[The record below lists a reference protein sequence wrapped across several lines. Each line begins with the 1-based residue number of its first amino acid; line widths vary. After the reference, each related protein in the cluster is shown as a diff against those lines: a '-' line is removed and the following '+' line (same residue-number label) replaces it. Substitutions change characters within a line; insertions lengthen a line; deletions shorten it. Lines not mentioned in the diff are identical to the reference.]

1 MVGWGHYRC
10 WLRCQAV
17 LSCLLRTSFSSVL
30 SGLSAMHLVLRPSRL
45 LRSQARVTATVLFGL
60 LGPRAAAA
68 QRSTLDFDR
77 AWRFHLGDVPGA
89 QGADFDDAGW
99 RRLDLPDDWSIEGD
113 VSDTNPAGANGG
125 ALPGGV
131 GWYRKTFSVAERDTG
146 RLVFAEFDGVYR
158 NSEVWING
166 HYLGKRPYGYSS
178 FRYELTPNLRYR
190 PATNVIAVRVD
201 NSQQP
206 NSRWYSGSGIYRHVR
221 LVTTDP
227 VHVHQW
233 GTYVTTPEVTAAS
246 APVTMRTTIRNATQ
260 VDQPITLRTILYDAG
275 GKQVATAVSEARVPR
290 DSITEIAQ
298 HLVIRSPT
306 LWSVERPYLYRAVS
320 RVRCGNRLCDTYTTP
335 FGVRSFVFR
344 ADSGFFLNG
353 RPVKIRGVCLHHD
366 LGALGAAVNT
376 RAIER
381 QLQIMRAMG
390 VNALRTSHNPPA
402 PELLDLTDR
411 MGFIVMDE
419 AFDMW
424 KKEKTPYD
432 YHLDWDAWHVR
443 DLSDMVLRDRNHASV
458 FIWSIGN
465 EVMEQWN
472 NGDSTAAP
480 IAREL
485 AGIVRAL
492 DPTRPITQAAN
503 NGSPQNPVFHAGALD
518 LLGHNYHHEVWA
530 DFPAQYPGAKFII
543 TEAMS
548 ALNSRGVYQQPS
560 DSVAVYYT
568 PYEKNRGP
576 QPPKNGRL
584 SSYDNSRA
592 FWGSLHE
599 ESLRLFERYPF
610 LSGIF
615 VWQGI
620 DYLGEPTPYEWP
632 ARSSYFGVVDLAGFP
647 KDQFYLYQSVWA
659 PADRPML
666 HLLPHWNWAAGDTVD
681 VWAYTNAEQVE
692 LYLNGAFLGVRRK
705 EGNVG
710 HLMWRVAYR
719 PGTLRAV
726 ARSAGLVTTSA
737 VVRTTGNPTRIALT
751 PDRARIRAD
760 GEDLSFV
767 TVTVRDRQGRAVP
780 TAEPLIRF
788 RVSGGARI
796 VGVDNG
802 DQISHT
808 SFQAKQARLFN
819 GKALVII
826 RAGTKPGTV
835 TLTAEGQGLTPSA
848 VPIQLR

>member
-1 MVGWGHYRC
+1 MLLLLQR
-10 WLRCQAV
+10 QA
-17 LSCLLRTSFSSVL
+17 TSFDQ
-30 SGLSAMHLVLRPSRL
+30 G
-45 LRSQARVTATVLFGL
+45 
-60 LGPRAAAA
+60 
-68 QRSTLDFDR
+68 
-77 AWRFHLGDVPGA
+77 WRFHLGDVPGA
-89 QGADFDDAGW
+89 QDPAFADASW
-99 RRLDLPDDWSIEGD
+99 RTLDLPHDWSIEGEF
-113 VSDTNPAGANGG
+113 SEQNPAGVGGG

-131 GWYRKTFSVAERDTG
+131 GWYRKTFSVPAADSGKVR
-146 RLVFAEFDGVYR
+146 FIEFDGVYR

-166 HYLGKRPYGYSS
+166 AYLGKRPYGYSS
-178 FRYELTPNLRYR
+178 FRYDLTPHLRYR
-190 PATNVIAVRVD
+190 ARNVIAVRVD

-221 LVTTDP
+221 LVTSDP
-227 VHVHQW
+227 IHVDGW
-233 GTYVTTPEVTAAS
+233 GTYITTPVVS
-246 APVTMRTTIRNATQ
+246 ADSSHVTIRTSLRNERHGE
-260 VDQPITLRTILYDAG
+260 QPVVLSTVVYDSAG
-275 GKQVATAVSEARVPR
+275 REVAAVSTMGRIAG
-290 DSITEIAQ
+290 DSVAE
-298 HLVIRSPT
+298 LVQDLTISRPV
-306 LWSVERPYLYRAVS
+306 LWSLERPYLYRAVS

-353 RPVKIRGVCLHHD
+353 RHLKIRGVCLHHD

-424 KKEKTPYD
+424 KKQKTDYD

-530 DFPAQYPGAKFII
+530 DFPTQYPGAKFII

-548 ALNSRGVYQQPS
+548 ALNSRGVYEQPS
-560 DSVAVYYT
+560 DSVASYET
-568 PYEKNRGP
+568 PYVKNHGP
-576 QPPKNGRL
+576 QPNKDYRL
-584 SSYDNSRA
+584 SSYDNRKA

-647 KDQFYLYQSVWA
+647 KDPFYLYQSVWTEQ
-659 PADRPML
+659 PML
-666 HLLPHWNWAAGDTVD
+666 HLLPHWNWTPGDTID
-681 VWAYTNAEQVE
+681 VWAYTNADEVE
-692 LYLNGAFLGVRRK
+692 LFLNGVTLGVKRK
-705 EGNVG
+705 TERVS
-710 HLMWRVAYR
+710 HLMWRVAYT

-726 ARSAGLVTTSA
+726 SREEGRDWATAE
-737 VVRTTGNPTRIALT
+737 VRTAGAPARVTLA
-751 PDRARIRAD
+751 PDRARIRAN

-767 TVTVRDRQGRAVP
+767 TVTVQDRAGTAVP
-780 TAEPLIRF
+780 TA
-788 RVSGGARI
+788 
-796 VGVDNG
+796 
-802 DQISHT
+802 
-808 SFQAKQARLFN
+808 
-819 GKALVII
+819 
-826 RAGTKPGTV
+826 
-835 TLTAEGQGLTPSA
+835 
-848 VPIQLR
+848 

>member
-99 RRLDLPDDWSIEGD
+99 RRLDLPHDWSIEGD
-113 VSDTNPAGANGG
+113 FSDTNPAGANGG

-178 FRYELTPNLRYR
+178 FRNELTPNLRYR

-227 VHVHQW
+227 VHVDQW
-233 GTYVTTPEVTAAS
+233 GTYITTPEVSRDSGA
-246 APVTMRTTIRNATQ
+246 VKVRTTIRNASHS
-260 VDQPITLRTILYDAG
+260 DQAIALRTVVYDAAG
-275 GKQVATAVSEARVPR
+275 REEATASSDGRIPA
-290 DSITEIAQ
+290 DSATEIAQ
-298 HLVIRSPT
+298 DLVVRTPT
-306 LWSVERPYLYRAVS
+306 LWSVEQPYLYRAVS
-320 RVRCGNRLCDTYTTP
+320 RVMCRSRPCDEYATP
-335 FGVRSFVFR
+335 FGVRTFAFD
-344 ADSGFFLNG
+344 ADRGFILNG
-353 RPVKIRGVCLHHD
+353 KQLKIRGVCLHHD

-376 RAIER
+376 RALER
-381 QLQIMRAMG
+381 QLQIMQEMG
-390 VNALRTSHNPPA
+390 VNAIRTSPNPPA
-402 PELLDLTDR
+402 RELLDLTDR
-411 MGFIVMDE
+411 IGFIVLDA
-419 AFDMW
+419 AFDLW
-424 KKEKTPYD
+424 NKAKTKYD
-432 YHLDWDAWHVR
+432 DHLDWDAWHVR
-443 DLSDMVLRDRNHASV
+443 DLSDMVRRDRNHPSV
-458 FIWSIGN
+458 FMWSIGN
-465 EVMEQWN
+465 EVMEQWT
-472 NGDSTAAP
+472 NGDTTAAP

-530 DFPAQYPGAKFII
+530 EFPVQYPGAKFLI

-548 ALNSRGVYQQPS
+548 ALNSRGVYEQPS
-560 DSVAVYYT
+560 DSVASYEP
-568 PYEKNRGP
+568 PYVKNHGR
-576 QPPKNGRL
+576 QPNKDYRL
-584 SSYDNSRA
+584 SSYDNRKA

-647 KDQFYLYQSVWA
+647 KDPFYLYQSVWTEQ
-659 PADRPML
+659 PML
-666 HLLPHWNWAAGDTVD
+666 HLLPHWNWTPGDTID
-681 VWAYTNAEQVE
+681 VWAYTNADAVE
-692 LYLNGAFLGVRRK
+692 LFLNGTSLGTKRK
-705 EGNVG
+705 PEPVS
-710 HLMWRVAYR
+710 HLMWRVAYT

-726 ARSAGLVTTSA
+726 SRKEGRVWATAE
-737 VVRTTGNPTRIALT
+737 VRTAGAPVRVALA
-751 PDRARIRAD
+751 PDRARLRANGD
-760 GEDLSFV
+760 DLSFV
-767 TVTVRDRQGRAVP
+767 TVTVQDRAGALVP

-788 RVSGGARI
+788 SLSGGDARI

-802 DQISHT
+802 DQTSHT
-808 SFQAKQARLFN
+808 SFKANQVRLFN

-826 RAGTKPGTV
+826 RAGTRPGTV
-835 TLTAEGQGLTPSA
+835 TLTAAGDGLTPSA
-848 VPIQLR
+848 VPLQLR

>member
-1 MVGWGHYRC
+1 MMRRC
-10 WLRCQAV
+10 G
-17 LSCLLRTSFSSVL
+17 TSL
-30 SGLSAMHLVLRPSRL
+30 LVLGIVAGSLP
-45 LRSQARVTATVLFGL
+45 
-60 LGPRAAAA
+60 A
-68 QRSTLDFDR
+68 QRKTEKFDSR
-77 AWRFHLGDVPGA
+77 WRFHLGDVPGA
-89 QGADFDDAGW
+89 QDVAFDDAAW
-99 RRLDLPDDWSIEGD
+99 RSLDLPHDWSIEGPF
-113 VSDTNPAGANGG
+113 SEQNPAGVAGG

-131 GWYRKTFSVAERDTG
+131 GWYRKSFVVPRSDSG
-146 RLVFAEFDGVYR
+146 KLVFVEFDGVYR

-166 HYLGKRPYGYSS
+166 SYLGKRPYGYSS
-178 FRYELTPNLRYR
+178 FRYVLTPHLRFGAR
-190 PATNVIAVRVD
+190 NVIVVRVD

-221 LVTTDP
+221 LVTSDP
-227 VHVHQW
+227 IHVAQW
-233 GTYVTTPEVTAAS
+233 GTYITTPLVS
-246 APVTMRTTIRNATQ
+246 GDSSPVTIRTSLRNQRQ
-260 VDQPITLRTILYDAG
+260 VEQPIVLSTVVYDSAG
-275 GKQVATAVSEARVPR
+275 REVAAVSTMGRIPG
-290 DSITEIAQ
+290 DSVAE
-298 HLVIRSPT
+298 LVQDLTISRPV

-320 RVRCGNRLCDTYTTP
+320 RVRCGDRLCDTYTTP

-353 RPVKIRGVCLHHD
+353 RHVKIRGVCLHHD

-381 QLQIMRAMG
+381 QLEIMRAMG
-390 VNALRTSHNPPA
+390 VNAIRTSHNPPA

-548 ALNSRGVYQQPS
+548 ALNSRGVYEQPSPS
-560 DSVAVYYT
+560 DSIAVYYT
-568 PYEKNRGP
+568 PYEKDKGP

-584 SSYDNSRA
+584 SSYDNRHA

-610 LSGIF
+610 LSGMF

-647 KDQFYLYQSVWA
+647 KDPFYLYQSVWTEQ
-659 PADRPML
+659 PML
-666 HLLPHWNWAAGDTVD
+666 HLLPHWNWTRGDSID
-681 VWAYTNAEQVE
+681 VWAYTNADEVE
-692 LYLNGAFLGVRRK
+692 LFLNGASLGTRRK
-705 EGNVG
+705 TEPVS
-710 HLMWRVAYR
+710 HLMWRVAYT
-719 PGTLRAV
+719 PGTLRGV
-726 ARSAGLVTTSA
+726 ARSAGRVTAAAA
-737 VVRTTGNPTRIALT
+737 VKTAGTAARIALA
-751 PDRARIRAD
+751 PDRSRLRANGD
-760 GEDLSFV
+760 DLSFI
-767 TVTVRDRQGRAVP
+767 TVTVQDSAGVPVP
-780 TAEPLIRF
+780 TAESLIRF
-788 RVSGGARI
+788 RISGGPRI
-796 VGVDNG
+796 VAVDNG
-802 DQISHT
+802 DEISHT
-808 SFQAKQARLFN
+808 SFQANQVRLFN
-819 GKALVII
+819 GKALVIV
-826 RAGTKPGTV
+826 RAGTHGGAAI
-835 TLTAEGQGLTPSA
+835 LTAEAEGLAPAT
-848 VPIQLR
+848 LRLDLR

>member
-1 MVGWGHYRC
+1 VIA
-10 WLRCQAV
+10 L
-17 LSCLLRTSFSSVL
+17 CLLLLLQRQTSN
-30 SGLSAMHLVLRPSRL
+30 
-45 LRSQARVTATVLFGL
+45 
-60 LGPRAAAA
+60 
-68 QRSTLDFDR
+68 FDHD
-77 AWRFHLGDVPGA
+77 WRFHLGDVAGA
-89 QGADFDDAGW
+89 QAPAFADSGW
-99 RRLDLPDDWSIEGD
+99 RTLDLPHDWSIEGEF
-113 VSDTNPAGANGG
+113 SEQNPAGVAGG

-131 GWYRKTFSVAERDTG
+131 GWYRKTFTVPAADSGKV
-146 RLVFAEFDGVYR
+146 VFVEFDGVYR

-166 HYLGKRPYGYSS
+166 QYLGKRPYGYSS
-178 FRYELTPNLRYR
+178 FRYELTPNVRFGAGR
-190 PATNVIAVRVD
+190 NVIAVRVD

-227 VHVHQW
+227 MHVAQW
-233 GTYVTTPEVTAAS
+233 GTYVTTPVVS
-246 APVTMRTTIRNATQ
+246 VDSSHVTIRTSLRNDRR
-260 VDQPITLRTILYDAG
+260 VEQPIVLSTVVYDSAG
-275 GKQVATAVSEARVPR
+275 REVAAVSTMGRIPG
-290 DSITEIAQ
+290 DSVAELAQ
-298 HLVIRSPT
+298 DLTISRPV
-306 LWSVERPYLYRAVS
+306 LWSLERPYLYRAVS
-320 RVRCGNRLCDTYTTP
+320 RVRCGNSVCDTYTTP

-344 ADSGFFLNG
+344 VDSGFFLNG
-353 RPVKIRGVCLHHD
+353 RHIKIRGVCLHHD

-381 QLQIMRAMG
+381 QLEIMRAMG
-390 VNALRTSHNPPA
+390 ANAIRTSHNPPA

-411 MGFIVMDE
+411 MGFIVLDE

-443 DLSDMVLRDRNHASV
+443 DLSDMVLRDRNHPSV
-458 FIWSIGN
+458 FMWSIGN
-465 EVMEQWN
+465 EVMEQWT

-530 DFPAQYPGAKFII
+530 EFPVQYPGAKFLI

-548 ALNSRGVYQQPS
+548 ALNSRGVYEQPS
-560 DSVAVYYT
+560 DSLASYET
-568 PYEKNRGP
+568 PYVKNHGP
-576 QPPKNGRL
+576 QPNKNYRL
-584 SSYDNSRA
+584 SSYDNRKA

-610 LSGIF
+610 LSGMF

-632 ARSSYFGVVDLAGFP
+632 ARSSYFGVADLAGFP
-647 KDQFYLYQSVWA
+647 KDPFYLYQSVWTEQ
-659 PADRPML
+659 PML
-666 HLLPHWNWAAGDTVD
+666 HLLPHWNWTPGESID
-681 VWAYTNAEQVE
+681 VWAYTNADEVE
-692 LYLNGAFLGVRRK
+692 LFLNGKSLGVKRK
-705 EGNVG
+705 PEPVS
-710 HLMWRVAYR
+710 HLMWRVAYA

-726 ARSAGLVTTSA
+726 ARKSGRVWVTAEVKTAGAPARVALV
-737 VVRTTGNPTRIALT
+737 

-767 TVTVRDRQGRAVP
+767 TVRVEDRAGVEVP

-788 RVSGGARI
+788 RVSGPARI

-808 SFQAKQARLFN
+808 SFQAKQVRLFN
-819 GKALVII
+819 GRAVVII
-826 RAGTKPGTV
+826 RSNGRPGTA
-835 TLTAEGQGLTPSA
+835 TLTAEADGGGVAPAT
-848 VPIQLR
+848 VRIDVR

>member
-1 MVGWGHYRC
+1 MPMMRRC
-10 WLRCQAV
+10 GTTL
-17 LSCLLRTSFSSVL
+17 
-30 SGLSAMHLVLRPSRL
+30 LVLVIVAGSL
-45 LRSQARVTATVLFGL
+45 
-60 LGPRAAAA
+60 AA
-68 QRSTLDFDR
+68 QRKTEKFDSR
-77 AWRFHLGDVPGA
+77 WRFHLGDVPGA
-89 QGADFDDAGW
+89 QDIAFDAAAW
-99 RRLDLPDDWSIEGD
+99 RSLDLPHDWSIEGEF
-113 VSDTNPAGANGG
+113 SEQNPAGVAGG

-131 GWYRKTFSVAERDTG
+131 GWYRKTFTVPARDSAKV
-146 RLVFAEFDGVYR
+146 VFVEFDGVYR

-166 HYLGKRPYGYSS
+166 QYLGKRPYGYSS
-178 FRYELTPNLRYR
+178 FRYELTPNVRFGAGR
-190 PATNVIAVRVD
+190 NVIAVRVD

-227 VHVHQW
+227 LHVAEW
-233 GTYVTTPEVTAAS
+233 GTYITTPVVSADSSQVTI
-246 APVTMRTTIRNATQ
+246 RTTLGNERHGEQRIVLST
-260 VDQPITLRTILYDAG
+260 VVYDSAG
-275 GKQVATAVSEARVPR
+275 REVAAVSSMGRIAGDSVAELAQDLTIPR
-290 DSITEIAQ
+290 P
-298 HLVIRSPT
+298 V
-306 LWSVERPYLYRAVS
+306 LWSVERPYLYHAVS
-320 RVRCGNRLCDTYTTP
+320 RVRCGNRVCDTYTTP

-411 MGFIVMDE
+411 MGFVVMDE

-443 DLSDMVLRDRNHASV
+443 DLADMVRRDRNHASV
-458 FIWSIGN
+458 VIWSIGN

-548 ALNSRGVYQQPS
+548 ALNSRGVYEQPS

-632 ARSSYFGVVDLAGFP
+632 ARSSYFGVVDLAGFA
-647 KDQFYLYQSVWA
+647 KDPFYLYQSVWTEQ
-659 PADRPML
+659 PML
-666 HLLPHWNWAAGDTVD
+666 HLLPHWNWTAGDSID
-681 VWAYTNAEQVE
+681 VWAYTNADEVE
-692 LYLNGAFLGVRRK
+692 LFLNGASLGTKRK
-705 EGNVG
+705 TEPVS
-710 HLMWRVAYR
+710 HLMWRVAYK
-719 PGTLRAV
+719 PGTLRGV
-726 ARSAGLVTTSA
+726 ARSAGRVTAAAEVKTA
-737 VVRTTGNPTRIALT
+737 GTAARIALA
-751 PDRARIRAD
+751 PDRARIRAN

-767 TVTVRDRQGRAVP
+767 TVTVEDRAGALVP
-780 TAEPLIRF
+780 AAEPLIRF
-788 RVSGGARI
+788 RLSGGDARI

-802 DQISHT
+802 DQTSHT
-808 SFQAKQARLFN
+808 SFKANQVRLFN

-826 RAGTKPGTV
+826 RAGTRPGTV
-835 TLTAEGQGLTPSA
+835 TLTAAGDGLTPSA
-848 VPIQLR
+848 VPL

>member
-1 MVGWGHYRC
+1 MLLLVQH
-10 WLRCQAV
+10 QA
-17 LSCLLRTSFSSVL
+17 TN
-30 SGLSAMHLVLRPSRL
+30 
-45 LRSQARVTATVLFGL
+45 
-60 LGPRAAAA
+60 
-68 QRSTLDFDR
+68 FDQG
-77 AWRFHLGDVPGA
+77 WRFHLGDVAGA
-89 QGADFDDAGW
+89 QAPAFADAAW
-99 RRLDLPDDWSIEGD
+99 RTLDLPHDWSIEGPF
-113 VSDTNPAGANGG
+113 SEQNPAGVAGG

-131 GWYRKTFSVAERDTG
+131 GWYRKTFSVPAADSG
-146 RLVFAEFDGVYR
+146 KVVFVEFDGVYR

-166 HYLGKRPYGYSS
+166 HSLGKRPYGYSS
-178 FRYELTPNLRYR
+178 FRYELTPHLRYR
-190 PATNVIAVRVD
+190 ARNVIAVRVD

-221 LVTTDP
+221 LVTSDP
-227 VHVHQW
+227 MHVAQW
-233 GTYVTTPEVTAAS
+233 GTYITTPLVS
-246 APVTMRTTIRNATQ
+246 VDSSHVSIRTSLRNERQ
-260 VDQPITLRTILYDAG
+260 VEQPIVLSTVVYDSAGREVAAISTMGQIAADSVADLVQDLTISRP
-275 GKQVATAVSEARVPR
+275 V
-290 DSITEIAQ
+290 
-298 HLVIRSPT
+298 
-306 LWSVERPYLYRAVS
+306 LWSLERPYLYRAVS
-320 RVRCGNRLCDTYTTP
+320 RVTCGNRLCDTYTTP

-353 RPVKIRGVCLHHD
+353 RHVKIRGICLHHD

-381 QLQIMRAMG
+381 QLQIMKAMG
-390 VNALRTSHNPPA
+390 ANALRTSHNPPA

-424 KKEKTPYD
+424 KKEKTPFD

-443 DLSDMVLRDRNHASV
+443 DLSDMVLRDRNHPSV

-518 LLGHNYHHEVWA
+518 LLGHNYHHEVWK
-530 DFPAQYPGAKFII
+530 DFPTQYPGEKFII

-548 ALNSRGVYQQPS
+548 ALNSRGVYWQPS
-560 DSVAVYYT
+560 DSVAIYYT

-576 QPPKNGRL
+576 QPPTNGRL

-599 ESLRLFERYPF
+599 ESLRLFEHYPF

-632 ARSSYFGVVDLAGFP
+632 ARSSYFGAVDLAGFP
-647 KDQFYLYQSVWA
+647 KDPFYLYQSVWTEQ
-659 PADRPML
+659 PML
-666 HLLPHWNWAAGDTVD
+666 HLLPHWNWARGDTVD

-705 EGNVG
+705 TEPVS
-710 HLMWRVAYR
+710 HLMWRVAYK

-726 ARSAGLVTTSA
+726 ARQNGLVTTTA
-737 VVRTTGNPTRIALT
+737 VVRTTGVPARVALAA
-751 PDRARIRAD
+751 DRARIRAD

-767 TVTVRDRQGRAVP
+767 TITVRDRRGLAVP
-780 TAEPLIRF
+780 TAEPLVRLRI
-788 RVSGGARI
+788 SGGARI

-802 DQISHT
+802 DEISHT
-808 SFQAKQARLFN
+808 SFQAHQVRLFN
-819 GKALVII
+819 GKAVVIV
-826 RAGTKPGTV
+826 RAGRKKGTA
-835 TLTAEGQGLTPSA
+835 TLTAEGRGLAPATVHIELRA
-848 VPIQLR
+848 VRK

>member
-1 MVGWGHYRC
+1 MLLLVQH
-10 WLRCQAV
+10 QA
-17 LSCLLRTSFSSVL
+17 
-30 SGLSAMHLVLRPSRL
+30 AN
-45 LRSQARVTATVLFGL
+45 
-60 LGPRAAAA
+60 
-68 QRSTLDFDR
+68 FDQG
-77 AWRFHLGDVPGA
+77 WRFHLGDVPGA
-89 QGADFDDAGW
+89 QDPAFADAAW
-99 RRLDLPDDWSIEGD
+99 RALDLPHDWSIEGPF
-113 VSDTNPAGANGG
+113 SEQNPAGVAGG

-131 GWYRKTFSVAERDTG
+131 GWYRKTFTVPAADSGKV
-146 RLVFAEFDGVYR
+146 VFVEFGGVYR

-166 HYLGKRPYGYSS
+166 HSLGKRPYGYSS
-178 FRYELTPNLRYR
+178 FRYELTPHLRYR
-190 PATNVIAVRVD
+190 ARNVIAVRVD

-221 LVTTDP
+221 LVTSDP
-227 VHVHQW
+227 THVAGW
-233 GTYVTTPEVTAAS
+233 GTYITTPLVS
-246 APVTMRTTIRNATQ
+246 VDSSHVSIRTSVRNERQ
-260 VDQPITLRTILYDAG
+260 VEQPIVLSTVVYDSAGREVAAISTMGRIAGDSVAELVQDLTISRP
-275 GKQVATAVSEARVPR
+275 V
-290 DSITEIAQ
+290 
-298 HLVIRSPT
+298 
-306 LWSVERPYLYRAVS
+306 LWSLERPYLYRAVS
-320 RVRCGNRLCDTYTTP
+320 RVTCGNRLCDTYSTR

-353 RPVKIRGVCLHHD
+353 RHVKIRGICLHHD

-381 QLQIMRAMG
+381 QLQIMKAMG
-390 VNALRTSHNPPA
+390 ANALRTSHNPPA

-424 KKEKTPYD
+424 KKEKTPFD

-443 DLSDMVLRDRNHASV
+443 DLSDMVLRDRNHPSV

-518 LLGHNYHHEVWA
+518 LLGHNYHHEVWK
-530 DFPAQYPGAKFII
+530 DFPTQYPGEKFII

-548 ALNSRGVYQQPS
+548 ALNSRGVYGQPS
-560 DSVAVYYT
+560 DSVAIYYT

-576 QPPKNGRL
+576 QPPTNGRL
-584 SSYDNSRA
+584 SSYDNSHA

-599 ESLRLFERYPF
+599 ESLRLFEHYPF

-620 DYLGEPTPYEWP
+620 DYLGEPTPYGWP
-632 ARSSYFGVVDLAGFP
+632 ARSSYFGAVDLAGFP
-647 KDQFYLYQSVWA
+647 KDPFYLYQSVWTEQ
-659 PADRPML
+659 PML
-666 HLLPHWNWAAGDTVD
+666 HLLPHWNWTQGDTID

-705 EGNVG
+705 TESVS
-710 HLMWRVAYR
+710 HLMWRVAYK

-726 ARSAGLVTTSA
+726 ARQNGIVTTTA
-737 VVRTTGNPTRIALT
+737 VVRTTGVPARVALAA
-751 PDRARIRAD
+751 DRARIRAD

-767 TVTVRDRQGRAVP
+767 TITVRDRRGLAVP
-780 TAEPLIRF
+780 TAQPLVRLRI
-788 RVSGGARI
+788 SGGARI

-802 DQISHT
+802 DEISHT
-808 SFQAKQARLFN
+808 SFQAHQVRLFN
-819 GKALVII
+819 GKAVVIV
-826 RAGTKPGTV
+826 RAGRKKGTA
-835 TLTAEGQGLTPSA
+835 TLTAEGRGLAPA
-848 VPIQLR
+848 NVRIELR

>member
-1 MVGWGHYRC
+1 MLLLLQR
-10 WLRCQAV
+10 QA
-17 LSCLLRTSFSSVL
+17 TSFDQ
-30 SGLSAMHLVLRPSRL
+30 G
-45 LRSQARVTATVLFGL
+45 
-60 LGPRAAAA
+60 
-68 QRSTLDFDR
+68 
-77 AWRFHLGDVPGA
+77 WRFHLGDVPGA
-89 QGADFDDAGW
+89 QDPAFADASW
-99 RRLDLPDDWSIEGD
+99 RTLDLPHDWSIEGEF
-113 VSDTNPAGANGG
+113 SEQNPAGVGGG

-131 GWYRKTFSVAERDTG
+131 GWYRKTFSVPAADSG
-146 RLVFAEFDGVYR
+146 RIRFIEFDGVYR

-166 HYLGKRPYGYSS
+166 AYLGKRPYGYSS
-178 FRYELTPNLRYR
+178 FRYDLTPHLRYR
-190 PATNVIAVRVD
+190 ARNVIAVRVD

-221 LVTTDP
+221 LVTSDP
-227 VHVHQW
+227 IHVDEW
-233 GTYVTTPEVTAAS
+233 GTYITTPVVS
-246 APVTMRTTIRNATQ
+246 ADSSHVTIRTSLRNERHGE
-260 VDQPITLRTILYDAG
+260 QPVVLSTVVYDSAG
-275 GKQVATAVSEARVPR
+275 REVAAVSTMGRIAG
-290 DSITEIAQ
+290 DSVAE
-298 HLVIRSPT
+298 LVQDLTISRPV
-306 LWSVERPYLYRAVS
+306 LWSLERPYLYRAVS

-353 RPVKIRGVCLHHD
+353 RHLKIRGVCLHHD

-424 KKEKTPYD
+424 KKQKTDYD

-443 DLSDMVLRDRNHASV
+443 DLSDMVQRDRNHPSV

-530 DFPAQYPGAKFII
+530 DFPTQYPGAKFII

-548 ALNSRGVYQQPS
+548 ALNSRGVYEQPS
-560 DSVAVYYT
+560 DSVASYET
-568 PYEKNRGP
+568 PYVKNHGP
-576 QPPKNGRL
+576 QPNKDYRL
-584 SSYDNSRA
+584 SSYDNRKA

-647 KDQFYLYQSVWA
+647 KDPFYLYQSVWTEQ
-659 PADRPML
+659 PML
-666 HLLPHWNWAAGDTVD
+666 HLLPHWNWTPGDTID
-681 VWAYTNAEQVE
+681 VWAYTNADEVE
-692 LYLNGAFLGVRRK
+692 LFLNGVTLGVKRK
-705 EGNVG
+705 TERVS
-710 HLMWRVAYR
+710 HLMWRVAYT

-726 ARSAGLVTTSA
+726 SREEGRDWATAE
-737 VVRTTGNPTRIALT
+737 VRTAGAPARVTLA
-751 PDRARIRAD
+751 PDRARIRAN

-767 TVTVRDRQGRAVP
+767 TVTVQDRAGTAVP

-788 RVSGGARI
+788 HLSGVDAKI

-802 DQISHT
+802 DQSSHT
-808 SFQAKQARLFN
+808 SFKANQVRLFN

-826 RAGTKPGTV
+826 RAGTRPGIV
-835 TLTAEGQGLTPSA
+835 TLTAEAEGLAPSA
-848 VPIQLR
+848 VPMQLR

>member
-1 MVGWGHYRC
+1 M
-10 WLRCQAV
+10 LA
-17 LSCLLRTSFSSVL
+17 LLL
-30 SGLSAMHLVLRPSRL
+30 AL
-45 LRSQARVTATVLFGL
+45 L
-60 LGPRAAAA
+60 A
-68 QRSTLDFDR
+68 QRQTQNFDH

-89 QGADFDDAGW
+89 QETAFDDAGW
-99 RRLDLPDDWSIEGD
+99 RTLDLPHDWSIEGEF
-113 VSDTNPAGANGG
+113 SEQNPAGVAGG

-131 GWYRKTFSVAERDTG
+131 GWYRKTFTVPARDSAKV
-146 RLVFAEFDGVYR
+146 VFVEFDGVYR

-166 HYLGKRPYGYSS
+166 QYLGKRPYGYSS
-178 FRYELTPNLRYR
+178 FRYELTPNVRFGAGR
-190 PATNVIAVRVD
+190 NVIAVRVD

-221 LVTTDP
+221 LVTSDP
-227 VHVHQW
+227 MHVAQW
-233 GTYVTTPEVTAAS
+233 GTYITTPVVS
-246 APVTMRTTIRNATQ
+246 VDSSHVTIRTSLRNERR
-260 VDQPITLRTILYDAG
+260 VEQPIVLSTVVYDSAG
-275 GKQVATAVSEARVPR
+275 REVAAVSTMGRIPG
-290 DSITEIAQ
+290 DSVAE
-298 HLVIRSPT
+298 LVQDLTVSRPV

-411 MGFIVMDE
+411 MGFVVMDE

-548 ALNSRGVYQQPS
+548 ALNSRGVYEQPS

-632 ARSSYFGVVDLAGFP
+632 ARSSYFGVADLAGFP
-647 KDQFYLYQSVWA
+647 KDPFYLYQSVWTEQ
-659 PADRPML
+659 PML
-666 HLLPHWNWAAGDTVD
+666 HLLPHWNWTPGDTID
-681 VWAYTNAEQVE
+681 VWAYTNADAVE
-692 LYLNGAFLGVRRK
+692 LFLNGTSLGTKRK
-705 EGNVG
+705 PEPVS
-710 HLMWRVAYR
+710 HLMWRVAYT

-726 ARSAGLVTTSA
+726 SRKEGRVWATAE
-737 VVRTTGNPTRIALT
+737 VRTAGAPVRVALA
-751 PDRARIRAD
+751 PDRARLRANGD
-760 GEDLSFV
+760 DLSFV
-767 TVTVRDRQGRAVP
+767 TVTVQDRAGALVP

-788 RVSGGARI
+788 RLSGGDARI

-802 DQISHT
+802 DQTSHT
-808 SFQAKQARLFN
+808 SFKANQVRLFN

-826 RAGTKPGTV
+826 RAGTRPGTV
-835 TLTAEGQGLTPSA
+835 TLTAAGDGLTPSA
-848 VPIQLR
+848 VPLQLR